1 MPEMSFEIYSEES
14 NVIGF
19 YDYTMICAKMSARH
33 ENCIRRQGHQRS
45 IYFNQ
50 DINYLVDTSEDK
62 NVNHD
67 RYSINIYD
75 RDIHHMIL
83 NKQSN
88 RDGTIYRQYTYL
100 TVPQCESIIHK
111 DISWMKDSDQPLF
124 RDLYLEMTINQKWPG
139 VVVDCRR
146 QVFGIGRG
154 GDYLIF
160 DREIESTYDIRLESK
175 KAEDLAG
182 DSFAMEPR
190 LEPQKVVMTYRQ
202 GIGMPKVLT
211 NIIDMS
217 HNYRA
222 VGN

>member
-1 MPEMSFEIYSEES
+1 MNFEIYSEEC

-19 YDYTMICAKMSARH
+19 YDYTMICAKLSARN
-33 ENCIRRQGHQRS
+33 ENSIHRQGHQRS

-50 DINYLVDTSEDK
+50 DINYLVDTSGDK
-62 NVNHD
+62 NVNCD

-111 DISWMKDSDQPLF
+111 DIGWMKDSDQPLF

-139 VVVDCRR
+139 VIVDCQR
-146 QVFGIGRG
+146 QIFSVGRG
-154 GDYLIF
+154 GDFLIF
-160 DREIESTYDIRLESK
+160 DRKIESTYDIRLESK
-175 KAEDLAG
+175 NAGDLAG
-182 DSFAMEPR
+182 ESFAMEPR

-202 GIGMPKVLT
+202 GMGMPQFLA
-211 NIIDMS
+211 NMIDMS
-217 HNYRA
+217 HNYRVA
-222 VGN
+222 GN